1 MRKVMPTVI
10 FIIVIVA
17 INFIHACFH
26 NYLHQN
32 HDNKAI
38 EAYNT
43 SNLYRVYDVITDNGK

>member
-1 MRKVMPTVI
+1 MCKVMPTVI

-17 INFIHACFH
+17 ITFIHACFH